1 MKKKQHEGQPGQWL
15 IILAGICWGL
25 IGLFSNYLA
34 DSGLN
39 PVRITFL
46 RSSVAAAGLWIYLG
60 IFHREDL
67 KIRLRDF
74 WMFIGTGVCSIVFFN
89 IMYFI
94 TIERTTLSVAVILL
108 YTAPCFVM
116 LMSAAVFHEK
126 ITGMKMAALLL
137 ALFGCGCTTGIFE
150 GGAAGIP
157 LIGILTGIG
166 SGIGYALY
174 TIFGNVA
181 LKKYPPT
188 TVTAYTFLVASL
200 SLLPFVQVTGM
211 SPVLRQGDVPLFIL
225 AIGLISTLLP
235 FALYTTGLKT
245 TEPGK
250 ASVMAF
256 VEPMVATLVS
266 IFILKE
272 GFRWMEMF
280 GVAAI
285 FVSIVLLNLPEKAAV
300 KAGKTVSER

>member
-34 DSGLN
+34 DSGLS

-74 WMFIGTGVCSIVFFN
+74 WMFIGTGVCSLVFFN

-94 TIERTTLSVAVILL
+94 TIERTTLSVAAILL

-166 SGIGYALY
+166 SGIGYAPVSY
-174 TIFGNVA
+174 TH
-181 LKKYPPT
+181 
-188 TVTAYTFLVASL
+188 
-200 SLLPFVQVTGM
+200 LPA
-211 SPVLRQGDVPLFIL
+211 D
-225 AIGLISTLLP
+225 
-235 FALYTTGLKT
+235 
-245 TEPGK
+245 
-250 ASVMAF
+250 
-256 VEPMVATLVS
+256 
-266 IFILKE
+266 
-272 GFRWMEMF
+272 
-280 GVAAI
+280 
-285 FVSIVLLNLPEKAAV
+285 
-300 KAGKTVSER
+300 